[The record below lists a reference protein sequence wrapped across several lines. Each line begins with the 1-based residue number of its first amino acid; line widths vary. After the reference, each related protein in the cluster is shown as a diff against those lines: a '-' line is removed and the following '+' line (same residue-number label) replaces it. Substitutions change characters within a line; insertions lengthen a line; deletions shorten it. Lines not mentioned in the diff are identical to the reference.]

1 VAIERLPEVVRTPS
15 VVRAGVS
22 PSAVVAAGAGV
33 AIGLA
38 AGLPALATA
47 ALAASCWGIRV
58 AAAAVA
64 ARRRERAGRP
74 KPVDPYAVP
83 EPWRT
88 FVRQSLSAQAKFG
101 EAVAQ
106 CRPGPLQDR
115 LQAVAGRVD
124 EGVRECWRIAHLGA
138 SMAAALRDLDPD
150 DTSRQLGEVQE
161 QRRRLPARG
170 PGVSAESIDQTEAAL
185 AARLQTARR
194 MQSVVQRAT
203 DRLLVLTAQLGGAV
217 ASAVE
222 LSLDA
227 SDPAAAQPLAGD
239 IDTVVGEIEALRQA
253 MEETEGAPTTGSAT
267 KP

>member
-15 VVRAGVS
+15 VVRAAVS

-33 AIGLA
+33 GIGLL

-47 ALAASCWGIRV
+47 AVAAACWSIRV
-58 AAAAVA
+58 GAAAVA
-64 ARRRERAGRP
+64 QRRRERAARP
-74 KPVDPYAVP
+74 KPIDPFAVP

-88 FVRQSLSAQAKFG
+88 FVRESLTAQTRFA

-106 CRPGPLQDR
+106 CQPGPLQDR
-115 LQAVAGRVD
+115 LREVAARVD
-124 EGVRECWRIAHLGA
+124 EGVAECWRVAHLGA
-138 SMAAALRDLDPD
+138 SITAALGGLDPER
-150 DTSRQLGEVQE
+150 TSSQLVEVQDR
-161 QRRRLPARG
+161 RRRLVAG
-170 PGVSAESIDQTEAAL
+170 ASHDAIDQTEAAL

-194 MQSVVQRAT
+194 MEGIVQRAN

-222 LSLDA
+222 LSLNAND
-227 SDPAAAQPLAGD
+227 SEAAQPLAGD
-239 IDTVVGEIEALRQA
+239 VDTVVGEIEALRRA
-253 MEETEGAPTTGSAT
+253 MEETEGTATTGSAA